1 MFFSGV
7 AQVPLIVHD
16 RETFRTDG
24 VLCGSR
30 RPHSRSTTP
39 SQKRISMLPVTP
51 HRPVGRAAVWL
62 SAAALSAVLAIGAAL
77 VVPTAANAETPTTYT
92 GIVLGVGA
100 DETQRSVT
108 WYSSTDS
115 EQVVQFAPTASLVA
129 GDFVAS
135 VTTFTATGT
144 ANIATSGGYNRHAV
158 ISGLKENTQYSYR
171 VGSDGN
177 WSSTYSFK
185 TQSFE
190 GDFDFLFFGDPQIG
204 SSGDTAKDGA
214 GWADT
219 MNVAL
224 TANPNA
230 ELLVSGGDQV
240 EKADT
245 ESQWDAFLAPDQL
258 RQYPWA
264 ATIGNHDVGGKAYEQ
279 HFYTPNTD
287 YSDAY
292 YKDATKKST
301 TSGGDYWYIYKDVLF
316 IDLNSNSYNSSNGG
330 GDAAHVQYVTDTVN
344 SHGAD
349 AKYTVLVYHH
359 SIYSAAAH
367 AKDTDNKVRRVD
379 FPTTFSSLGVDLV
392 LQGHDHVYTRSYE
405 IKDGQKANADEQPGA
420 NDVFVGEGGVIY
432 MTANSA
438 SGSKYYDITAPDASA
453 TSGAGNGAD
462 PLNPN
467 NYWYNSVENQ
477 EHVRSYVKV
486 QVKADQLVVEG
497 IRSGTCDAPNAA
509 VELSRV
515 SWCGSSS
522 TNTAV
527 GGVGSVIDSV
537 TIHPHH
543 GNGEDIQ
550 VDVPTAAPGEF
561 GWTINGHNGLVDL
574 GTAQEKNGY
583 FEATGEINP
592 IQVSDTRTSRAPWS
606 LSGQL
611 SDFTDGSKTFSGS
624 YLGWTPKVV
633 TAGAGA
639 AAGTAIGSGF
649 DGGTGLS
656 VSRVLG
662 SAPQGHDKGSGLVSA
677 DLDLKLPT
685 ETAKGTYR
693 ATLTV
698 TALAG

>member
-1 MFFSGV
+1 MLLV
-7 AQVPLIVHD
+7 AP
-16 RETFRTDG
+16 
-24 VLCGSR
+24 SR
-30 RPHSRSTTP
+30 PT
-39 SQKRISMLPVTP
+39 
-51 HRPVGRAAVWL
+51 GRAALWL
-62 SAAALSAVLAIGAAL
+62 SAAAVTAAL
-77 VVPTAANAETPTTYT
+77 AVGGVIAVAPTAAHAADTASYT
-92 GIVLGVGA
+92 GIVLGVGS
-100 DETQRSVT
+100 DETQRTLS
-108 WYSSTDS
+108 WYTSTDS
-115 EQVVQFAPTASLVA
+115 AQVVQVAPTASLVNGA
-129 GDFVAS
+129 FGAS
-135 VTTFTATGT
+135 VTTFSATGT

-158 ISGLKENTQYSYR
+158 VSGLQENTQYSYR
-171 VGSDGN
+171 VGAADN
-177 WSSTYSFK
+177 WSSTYSFT

-204 SSGDTAKDGA
+204 ASGNVAKDGA

-219 MNVAL
+219 LGVAL

-240 EKADT
+240 ETANT
-245 ESQWDAFLAPDQL
+245 ETQWDAFLAPDQL

-292 YKDATKKST
+292 YAKAAQKST

-316 IDLNSNSYNSSNGG
+316 IDLNSNSYNSATGG
-330 GDAAHVQYVTDTVN
+330 GDAAHVQYVTDVVN
-344 SHGAD
+344 QHGAA

-359 SIYSAAAH
+359 SIYSAADH
-367 AKDTDNKVRRVD
+367 AKDSDNKVRRVD
-379 FPTTFSSLGVDLV
+379 FPTTFSNLGVDLV

-405 IKDGQKANADEQPGA
+405 IKDGAKANADEQPGA

-438 SGSKYYDITAPDASA
+438 SGSKYYDITAPDTSG

-462 PLNPN
+462 PLNPQ
-467 NYWYNSVENQ
+467 NYWYDSVENQ

-486 QVKADQLVVEG
+486 QVKADELVVEG

-509 VELSRV
+509 VELGKV
-515 SWCGSSS
+515 GWCGTEGSM
-522 TNTAV
+522 TPVA
-527 GGVGSVIDSV
+527 GVGTVIDSV
-537 TIHPHH
+537 TIHPFH
-543 GNGEDIQ
+543 GDGEEIQ
-550 VDVPTAAPGEF
+550 VDVPAAAPGEF
-561 GWTINGHNGLVDL
+561 GWTIDGQNGLVDL
-574 GTAQEKNGY
+574 GTAQETTEGS

-592 IQVSDTRTSRAPWS
+592 ISVSDTRSSLAPWS
-606 LSGQL
+606 LTAVVG
-611 SDFTDGSKTFSGS
+611 DFTDGGKTFSGS
-624 YLGWTPKVV
+624 YLGWTPKVL

-639 AAGTAIGSGF
+639 VAGAPVASGF
-649 DGGTGLS
+649 VGGTGLS

-662 SAPQGHDKGSGLVSA
+662 SGAQGHEKGQALLGA
-677 DLDLKLPT
+677 DLDLKLPAGT
-685 ETAKGTYR
+685 DKGSYR

>member
-1 MFFSGV
+1 MLLV
-7 AQVPLIVHD
+7 APP
-16 RETFRTDG
+16 
-24 VLCGSR
+24 
-30 RPHSRSTTP
+30 RPT
-39 SQKRISMLPVTP
+39 
-51 HRPVGRAAVWL
+51 GRAALWL
-62 SAAALSAVLAIGAAL
+62 SAAAVSAAL
-77 VVPTAANAETPTTYT
+77 VLGGAFAVPTAASAAATASYT
-92 GIVLGVGA
+92 GIVLGVGS
-100 DETQRSVT
+100 DEAQRTVT
-108 WYSSTDS
+108 WYTS
-115 EQVVQFAPTASLVA
+115 EDTAQEVQLAPTSSLVN
-129 GDFVAS
+129 GEFVS
-135 VTTFTATGT
+135 LVTTFAATGT

-158 ISGLKENTQYSYR
+158 LSGLQENTTYSYR
-171 VGSDGN
+171 VGSEGN
-177 WSSTYSFK
+177 WSTTYSFK

-214 GWADT
+214 GWVDT

-240 EKADT
+240 ETANV
-245 ESQWDAFLAPDQL
+245 ESQWDAFLQPDQL

-287 YSDAY
+287 YSSAY
-292 YKDATKKST
+292 YANAAQKST

-316 IDLNSNSYNSSNGG
+316 IDLNSNSYNSATGG
-330 GDAAHVQYVTDTVN
+330 GDAAHVQYVTDVVN
-344 SHGAD
+344 QHGAD

-359 SIYSAAAH
+359 SIYSAASH
-367 AKDTDNKVRRVD
+367 AKDADNKVRRVD
-379 FPTTFSSLGVDLV
+379 FPTTFSDLGVDLV

-405 IKDGQKANADEQPGA
+405 ITDGAKANPDEQPGA
-420 NDVFVGEGGVIY
+420 NEVFVGEGGVIY

-438 SGSKYYDITAPDASA
+438 SGSKYYDITQPDNSG

-462 PLNPN
+462 PLNPSS
-467 NYWYNSVENQ
+467 YWYNSVQNQ

-509 VELSRV
+509 VERNNV
-515 SWCGSSS
+515 SWCGTSGGH
-522 TNTAV
+522 TAV
-527 GGVGSVIDSV
+527 DGVGSVIDSV
-537 TIHPHH
+537 TIHPYH
-543 GNGEDIQ
+543 GEGEDIQ
-550 VDVPTAAPGEF
+550 VDVPAAAPGEF
-561 GWTINGHNGLVDL
+561 GWTIDGQNGLVDL
-574 GTAQEKNGY
+574 GTAQEKDGY
-583 FEATGEINP
+583 FEATGQINP
-592 IQVSDTRTSRAPWS
+592 IKVTDTRTSLAPWS
-606 LSGQL
+606 LSAVLG
-611 SDFTDGSKTFSGS
+611 DFQDGDKTFSGS
-624 YLGWTPKVV
+624 YLGWTPKVL

-639 AAGTAIGSGF
+639 VAGAPVGSGF

-662 SAPQGHDKGSGLVSA
+662 AGAQGHDKGEALLGA
-677 DLDLKLPT
+677 GLDLKLPT
-685 ETAKGTYR
+685 ETAKGSYR